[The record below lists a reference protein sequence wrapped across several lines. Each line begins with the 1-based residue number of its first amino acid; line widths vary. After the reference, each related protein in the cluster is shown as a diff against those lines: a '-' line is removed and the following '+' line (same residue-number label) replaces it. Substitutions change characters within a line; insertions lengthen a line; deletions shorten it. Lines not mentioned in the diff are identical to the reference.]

1 MLDYPRSASNEVQTI
16 KEFDKLFDGT
26 VLISSSMSES
36 NVRKE
41 IADAL
46 HRKDSSIYNFSLI
59 QDKDFEFIKCV
70 DKKVRLLDG
79 ENVYDA
85 QLLKKLYS
93 GEIYVRLKC
102 PYRFIQ
108 KGCCFKNADCYSG
121 HIWFLKHIPAL
132 T

>member
-16 KEFDKLFDGT
+16 KEFDKLFDET
-26 VLISSSMSES
+26 VLISSLMSES
-36 NVRKE
+36 DVRKE

-46 HRKDSSIYNFSLI
+46 HRKNSSIYNFSLI
-59 QDKDFEFIKCV
+59 QDKDFEFVKCV

-93 GEIYVRLKC
+93 GAIYVRLKC
-102 PYRFIQ
+102 PLPVHPERLLF
-108 KGCCFKNADCYSG
+108 
-121 HIWFLKHIPAL
+121 
-132 T
+132 